1 MLTLLIIQ
9 DLTDSTSEA
18 AWEHGAIMGPSALPS
33 GLRSLHTDT
42 AFGLLGTIVKT
53 LPSGILF
60 DSGRHVSLR
69 SVPCFDVAQSATF
82 SGGPVCTLFGPL
94 CLLYCEDTA
103 HFQQV

>member
-9 DLTDSTSEA
+9 DLTDSTSKA
-18 AWEHGAIMGPSALPS
+18 AWEHGAIMDPSALPS

-42 AFGLLGTIVKT
+42 AFGLLGAIVKN

-82 SGGPVCTLFGPL
+82 
-94 CLLYCEDTA
+94 
-103 HFQQV
+103 